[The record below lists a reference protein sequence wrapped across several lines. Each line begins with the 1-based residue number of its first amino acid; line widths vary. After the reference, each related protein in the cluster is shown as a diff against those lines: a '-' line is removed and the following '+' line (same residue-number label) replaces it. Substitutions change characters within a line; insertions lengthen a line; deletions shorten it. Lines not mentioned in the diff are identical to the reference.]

1 MAASVTDFFFFLFKF
16 LRSNLRASGPREPT
30 GPIAAGE
37 ESRIEKKVA
46 FVLGSCLSFLPLRSY
61 WARTSMFVKLDLK
74 RVLVMY
80 ILKSFREN
88 GN

>member
-1 MAASVTDFFFFLFKF
+1 MAASVTDFFFFKF

-46 FVLGSCLSFLPLRSY
+46 FVLGSLPKFPASE
-61 WARTSMFVKLDLK
+61 
-74 RVLVMY
+74 VLLGQDKHVCE
-80 ILKSFREN
+80 IVS
-88 GN
+88 